1 MPFLSILLQRPK
13 EANVKVE
20 AVHMKENKEGDLRIA
35 FRMFDTNNDGFI
47 DTRELRT
54 MIMMLGTM

>member
-1 MPFLSILLQRPK
+1 MSKLRQS
-13 EANVKVE
+13 
-20 AVHMKENKEGDLRIA
+20 MKENKEAYLRIA

>member
-1 MPFLSILLQRPK
+1 MPFLTILLKVQRQPMSK
-13 EANVKVE
+13 LRQS
-20 AVHMKENKEGDLRIA
+20 MKENKEADLRIA

>member
-13 EANVKVE
+13 ANVKVE
-20 AVHMKENKEGDLRIA
+20 AVHMKENKEADLRIA